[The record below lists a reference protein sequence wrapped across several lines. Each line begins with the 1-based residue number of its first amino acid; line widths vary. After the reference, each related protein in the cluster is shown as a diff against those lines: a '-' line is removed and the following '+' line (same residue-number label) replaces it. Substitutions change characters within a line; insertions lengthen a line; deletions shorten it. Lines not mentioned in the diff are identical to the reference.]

1 MKTTKFLAVAMA
13 AAALLAGCT
22 KGDEEIN
29 VPDNG
34 KKIYTLE
41 ATTPDDSRTVLDG
54 VSVKWADGDALAVA
68 EYREYNGHEN
78 DQTYWD
84 AWKPFTYTLT
94 SGAGSTHGVFSS
106 EAGASTEKLLAV
118 YPASACRTGK
128 HIFYVNVPSTQK
140 YVANGIADDLLP
152 MYAFTEDP
160 TKLAFKHMASVLRIP
175 VYADAAGVKVDKVT
189 LAVETPQF
197 NGESGIPTNGVYAIT
212 GDLYFSPAS
221 WGNYYGMSHQS
232 TGSAIVYDMNNTELS
247 ADKDNPTVLNIVVA
261 GSNKTGNTLKN
272 LTLKFE
278 TADGRSFFKS
288 KTSPLT
294 VAIGTVVNFPTLACE
309 FKDVED
315 VLVKV
320 DDNEALGWSE
330 YLQNLTVATES
341 ITVTTQNDA
350 FMTLNQ
356 LILLGNHIKQCE
368 TPVVLNMAGA
378 KYESGNFPDTFKY
391 NSKLAEIYL
400 PNNITKI
407 NKRAFIGCSNLTN
420 PHLSEGLLTIE
431 QEAFNNTPI
440 NPLYIP
446 ASVTN
451 ISYFILRGTTGDGN
465 KAYDVDADNQT
476 YKSVDG
482 VLYTKD
488 GKTLVEYPENNG
500 WVEFR
505 IPDGVETLAQYSL
518 MESQTL
524 KSVTLPAS
532 LTKIMGSAFQALP
545 YLAIINCKALTG
557 ETIPT
562 LGSLTYAAAGS
573 TSAKGMY
580 PGSKVEGKKVVYVP
594 EGRADEFAAA
604 WSELVTA
611 GWEFSDG
618 GIPAEV
624 SGSLSNLGESS
635 YDSTSFWQE

>member
-1 MKTTKFLAVAMA
+1 MKTTRFLAVA
-13 AAALLAGCT
+13 LVAGAMLSGCA
-22 KGDEEIN
+22 KGDDEPILPN
-29 VPDNG
+29 DG
-34 KKIYTLE
+34 KKLYTLE
-41 ATTPDDSRTVLDG
+41 ADTPDESRTSLDG
-54 VSVKWADGDALAVA
+54 VSVKWSEGDALAVA

-78 DQTYWD
+78 DQAYWN

-94 SGAGSTHGVFSS
+94 SGAGTTHGVFSS
-106 EAGASTEKLLAV
+106 QAGASTEKLLAV
-118 YPASACRTGK
+118 YPAKACYTSR
-128 HIFYVNVPSTQK
+128 HIFFVTVPATQT
-140 YVANGIADDLLP
+140 YVANGIADNVLP

-160 TKLAFKHMASVLRIP
+160 TKLSFKHMTSVLRIP
-175 VYADAAGVKVDKVT
+175 VYADVAGVKVDKVT
-189 LAVETPQF
+189 LSVETPQF
-197 NGESGIPTNGVYAIT
+197 EGSSGTSTNGVYAIT
-212 GDLYFSPAS
+212 GNLYFSPAV

-232 TGSAIVYDMNNTELS
+232 TGSTIVYEMNNTELS
-247 ADKDNPTVLNIVVA
+247 TDKDNPTVLNIVVA
-261 GSNKTGNTLKN
+261 GSTKTGNTLKN

-278 TADGRSFFKS
+278 TSDGRSFFKS

-294 VAIGTVVNFPTLACE
+294 VAIGTVVNFPALACE

-315 VLVKV
+315 VVVKV
-320 DDNEALGWSE
+320 DDGEALGWSE
-330 YLQNLTVATES
+330 YLQNLTVATKS

-356 LILLGNHIKQCE
+356 LLVLSNHIKQCA
-368 TPVVLNMAGA
+368 TPVVLNMEGA
-378 KYESGNFPDTFKY
+378 KYESGNFPDSFKY

-407 NKRAFIGCSNLTN
+407 NKQAFIGCASLTD

-446 ASVTN
+446 ASVTK

-465 KAYDVDADNQT
+465 KAYDVDADNQN

-482 VLYTKD
+482 VLYSKD
-488 GKTLVEYPENNG
+488 GKTLEEYPDNNG

-518 MESQTL
+518 MESPTL

-532 LTKIMGSAFQALP
+532 LKTISGSVFQALP
-545 YLAIINCKALTG
+545 NLAIINCKALTG
-557 ETIPT
+557 DIPT
-562 LGSLTYAAAGS
+562 LGSLTYATAGS
-573 TSAKGMY
+573 DSAKGMY
-580 PGSKVEGKKVVYVP
+580 PGNRVGDNKKVIYVP

-604 WSELVTA
+604 WPEFTTA

-624 SGSLSNLGESS
+624 SGSLSDLGEST
-635 YDSTSFWQE
+635 YDDNSFWQK